1 MTDDQLAYGEA
12 LERIAMLADALT
24 AHPDPDVRDQVGEL
38 LDWVDA
44 FHRDG
49 LGRLVEMARAWRGEI
64 FLESIGQ
71 DEVVGLMLSAYGLGE
86 DADVRAADET
96 AVEAAL
102 ATVRP
107 LVESHGGSIEV
118 DSILDGVVTVR
129 LDGTCDGCPSSD
141 ATLTYGVEAALRDH
155 WTNFR
160 RVDLVE
166 GSAPVDPAKAELDC
180 VTVPDDVRRDRP
192 AETPVPAAPAPV
204 LLQIRGHEQ

>member
-1 MTDDQLAYGEA
+1 
-12 LERIAMLADALT
+12 
-24 AHPDPDVRDQVGEL
+24 
-38 LDWVDA
+38 
-44 FHRDG
+44 
-49 LGRLVEMARAWRGEI
+49 
-64 FLESIGQ
+64 
-71 DEVVGLMLSAYGLGE
+71 
-86 DADVRAADET
+86 
-96 AVEAAL
+96 
-102 ATVRP
+102 
-107 LVESHGGSIEV
+107 SIEV

-192 AETPVPAAPAPV
+192 AETPAPAPV